1 MWCFD
6 LYEEAECIVVEGD
19 LPGFE
24 QQDLA
29 VFGDDSRLV
38 LSGTRCHRVGG
49 PGRTYFHRERR
60 LATLH
65 REIQLPR
72 PVRAEA
78 GEVTLRQ
85 GVLRVRLPRA
95 THGGVGRLE
104 LPFERA

>member
-6 LYEEAECIVVEGD
+6 IYEEAEWIVVEGD

-24 QQDLA
+24 QEDLTL
-29 VFGDDSRLV
+29 FGDDSRLV
-38 LSGTRCHRVGG
+38 LSGRRRDRAGAAA
-49 PGRTYFHRERR
+49 RTYFHRERR

-85 GVLRVRLPRA
+85 GVLRVRLPKA
-95 THGGVGRLE
+95 MQAGAGSLE
-104 LPFERA
+104 RPFGPA